1 MTENAAKEKP
11 FPMQGVMH
19 RPRALLPGKKTPAPH
34 AVYADLRMNGDP
46 DRIPR
51 PFRDDSLRTGTLSS
65 A

>member
-1 MTENAAKEKP
+1 MTGNAAQETP
-11 FPMQGVMH
+11 ILLEGAVH

-34 AVYADLRMNGDP
+34 AVYADPGMNGDP

-51 PFRDDSLRTGTLSS
+51 PFREDGVRSGTSPF